1 MVCYNT
7 PMSYNETP
15 KSPFS
20 REFEELVYKA
30 FEENFQKYEFPFSV
44 YYHNRDII
52 SGILSLNGIPAVHEG
67 QVIKVKKGSK
77 FSTHCADDVDV
88 DSIKF
93 VKNEEEDNML
103 NIELTLV
110 NGKKHTMSIF
120 DGWGYD
126 GDGFLYMD
134 YYCMSCNPHAIKIR
148 NLYWCEEYYV
158 TLFFGD
164 RTEDEEFLEA
174 RCTPDGFWNKTNE

>member
-1 MVCYNT
+1 
-7 PMSYNETP
+7 MSYNEKP

-30 FEENFQKYEFPFSV
+30 FDENFQKHEFPWCV

-52 SGILSLNGIPAVHEG
+52 NGIFSLNGIPAVHEG

-77 FSTHCADDVDV
+77 FSTLSDEEVDV

-93 VKNEEEDNML
+93 VKNEDEDCML
-103 NIELTLV
+103 NIEITLV

-120 DGWGYD
+120 DGWSND
-126 GDGFLYMD
+126 GDGYLHID

-148 NLYWCEEYYV
+148 NLYWYEEYYV

-164 RTEDEEFLEA
+164 GTEEESFLEA
-174 RCTPDGFWNKTNE
+174 RRTPDGFWNKTNE